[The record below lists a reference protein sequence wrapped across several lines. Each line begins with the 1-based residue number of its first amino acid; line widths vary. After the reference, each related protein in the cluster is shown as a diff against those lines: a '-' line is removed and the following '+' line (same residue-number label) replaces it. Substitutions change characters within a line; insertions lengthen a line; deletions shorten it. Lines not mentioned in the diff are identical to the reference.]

1 MLVLTRKVQEAISV
15 ECAGGPLKLTVLEI
29 RNGRVKLGFAAD
41 NAIPITRWEVLQRNQ
56 AGVVVENLS
65 PANRSKR
72 PASVAFSN

>member
-29 RNGRVKLGFAAD
+29 RNGRVKLGFAAVS
-41 NAIPITRWEVLQRNQ
+41 AIPITRWELLQRNQ
-56 AGVVVENLS
+56 AENVAEHLP

-72 PASVAFSN
+72 PTSVAFSN